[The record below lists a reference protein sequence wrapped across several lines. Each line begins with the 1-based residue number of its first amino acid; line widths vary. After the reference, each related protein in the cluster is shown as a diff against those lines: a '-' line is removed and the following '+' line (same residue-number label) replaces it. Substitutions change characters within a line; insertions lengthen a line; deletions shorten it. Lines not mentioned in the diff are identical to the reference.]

1 MSPAL
6 KDLALYF
13 LKLGTIGFGGPAAL
27 VGYMR
32 RDLVEQR
39 KVLDEETY
47 NLALALAQIMP
58 GPLAAQTAFAIGFF
72 LHGVLGATVVAL
84 AFVLPSFFM
93 VVALAWLYVQY
104 GGLPWMQALF
114 YGIGAVVIAIIAVA
128 AYRLARGTN
137 KRDPLLWAVFL
148 ALLVATVWAQA
159 ELAELFLAAGIVVVA
174 VRAPPRFIAQ
184 RARVGMLVPAG
195 LLASVSPA
203 IGSWTGN
210 VLVDI
215 FLFFVK
221 AGLFVFG
228 SGLAIVPFLR
238 EGVVADFGWLNEH
251 QFLDAVAVAL
261 ITPGPVVITVGFIG
275 YLVAGFAGATVAAL
289 GMFLPTYL
297 LTVVPAP
304 WFARYRNNGQLRA
317 FVAGATAAAS
327 GAIAGAVIVLAQRA
341 IVDVPTAII
350 GALGLVF
357 LVRFRVPEPI
367 LVAAA
372 GIAGLAVSP
381 M

>member
-1 MSPAL
+1 
-6 KDLALYF
+6 
-13 LKLGTIGFGGPAAL
+13 
-27 VGYMR
+27 
-32 RDLVEQR
+32 
-39 KVLDEETY
+39 
-47 NLALALAQIMP
+47 
-58 GPLAAQTAFAIGFF
+58 
-72 LHGVLGATVVAL
+72 
-84 AFVLPSFFM
+84 
-93 VVALAWLYVQY
+93 
-104 GGLPWMQALF
+104 
-114 YGIGAVVIAIIAVA
+114 
-128 AYRLARGTN
+128 
-137 KRDPLLWAVFL
+137 
-148 ALLVATVWAQA
+148 
-159 ELAELFLAAGIVVVA
+159 
-174 VRAPPRFIAQ
+174 
-184 RARVGMLVPAG
+184 
-195 LLASVSPA
+195 
-203 IGSWTGN
+203 
-210 VLVDI
+210 
-215 FLFFVK
+215 
-221 AGLFVFG
+221 
-228 SGLAIVPFLR
+228 VPFLR

-372 GIAGLAVSP
+372 GIAGLAVSR